1 MTRKKLVLFDCD
13 GVLINSEDL
22 IEESQQEAYAFFG
35 LSLSLEFIRAQ
46 LTGLEYSDY
55 MRRRAEVFT
64 EYTGRALP
72 EGYQEKLQAIF
83 NEKAKTRLQAIDG
96 IPELLKALSDAEIP
110 LAVASNSGVKN
121 LNDKLKLIGLQSIFF
136 PHIYSRDHVPRGKPA
151 PDVYLHAMTE
161 LGKQYRPDDC
171 IVIDDSPPGV
181 KAGVAAGMHVI
192 GFARHGTAQAKGLMA
207 AGASEVVGSGNELK
221 QRLFQLLGLSGPAV
235 TPAPQP

>member
-46 LTGLEYSDY
+46 LTGLEYNDY

-72 EGYQEKLQAIF
+72 DGYQDKLQEIF
-83 NEKAKTRLQAIDG
+83 NEKATARLQAIDG
-96 IPELLKALSDAEIP
+96 IPELLQALTDAKIP
-110 LAVASNSGVKN
+110 VAVASNSGIPG
-121 LNDKLKLIGLQSIFF
+121 LNKKLHHIGLHSVFF
-136 PHIYSRDHVPRGKPA
+136 PHIYSRDHVRRGKPA
-151 PDVYLHAMTE
+151 PDVYLHAME
-161 LGKQYRPDDC
+161 QLGEEYAPDDC

-192 GFARHGTAQAKGLMA
+192 GFARHGTAQAAGLLA
-207 AGASEVVGSGNELK
+207 AGAAEVVGSGNELK
-221 QRLFQLLGLSGPAV
+221 QRLFQLLGLSRPSAA
-235 TPAPQP
+235 PAPQP